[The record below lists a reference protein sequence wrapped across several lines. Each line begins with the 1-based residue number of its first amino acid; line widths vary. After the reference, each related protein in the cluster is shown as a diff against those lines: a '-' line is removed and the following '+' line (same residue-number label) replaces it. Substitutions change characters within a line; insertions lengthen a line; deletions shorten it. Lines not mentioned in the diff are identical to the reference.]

1 MANRD
6 YLFRAKADT
15 SNYDA
20 NLAKARQT
28 LNSFQKANYS
38 AGGVIKQMT
47 SQLVVSAAKFASFGA
62 AVSGAMKLTKDAFMA
77 SEASVDEW
85 GRTMAASKSLYEG
98 FLTSLNTGDI
108 SGFLSRI
115 DQIVSAARAAYD
127 ELDKLGSM
135 QTIQAPK
142 VSAQQAEIQ
151 RMQAMLRTGRYIAP
165 AAGSGMK
172 ASGESGR
179 LLTPQEMK
187 NIQQHLQNGMD
198 NMVSLVGREVKQTGV
213 AIDAIYARFG
223 KELGMSEKEF
233 REGTSSW
240 AAFTK
245 RMELAN
251 RYRQWNSENSYIE
264 LSTGKRRMATAETN
278 PYAAYKGWDVFRVD
292 GERYKELVQL
302 IQQRDAQAASMY
314 GQQANAYRAIN
325 RADSRINGRG
335 GGGGRGGS
343 GSLLEGGVK
352 GLSAFDEETFKT
364 TESLRELRE
373 QLSRYRA
380 AADEANNPF
389 DYAQAQKGI
398 RETEEKIKAQ
408 PMALQLGIDTESM
421 IEVQSK
427 MEDFAEKLRTQIKP
441 IEIKTTANVQP
452 LRLTAENANKA
463 AEALS
468 SIGTALQSIENP
480 KAQVAGLV
488 MTAIANIAT
497 SFSGSL
503 KGTFTPWDWIAAAAA
518 GTATMITTI
527 SAIKKATAGTYADG
541 GIVKGNTYSG
551 DQIYGGPFI
560 NAGEL
565 VLNRAQQSTL
575 ASVLQGGGGQGNSS
589 SHPYVSGE
597 QIFLGLNNFLRRSG
611 RGELITSR

>member
-1 MANRD
+1 
-6 YLFRAKADT
+6 
-15 SNYDA
+15 
-20 NLAKARQT
+20 
-28 LNSFQKANYS
+28 
-38 AGGVIKQMT
+38 
-47 SQLVVSAAKFASFGA
+47 
-62 AVSGAMKLTKDAFMA
+62 
-77 SEASVDEW
+77 
-85 GRTMAASKSLYEG
+85 
-98 FLTSLNTGDI
+98 
-108 SGFLSRI
+108 
-115 DQIVSAARAAYD
+115 
-127 ELDKLGSM
+127 
-135 QTIQAPK
+135 
-142 VSAQQAEIQ
+142 
-151 RMQAMLRTGRYIAP
+151 
-165 AAGSGMK
+165 
-172 ASGESGR
+172 
-179 LLTPQEMK
+179 
-187 NIQQHLQNGMD
+187 
-198 NMVSLVGREVKQTGV
+198 
-213 AIDAIYARFG
+213 
-223 KELGMSEKEF
+223 MSEKEF

-251 RYRQWNSENSYIE
+251 RYRQWENANSSTSVGMSGG
-264 LSTGKRRMATAETN
+264 LSVYGSGGSN

-551 DQIYGGPFI
+551 DQIYGGPFV

-575 ASVLQGGGGQGNSS
+575 ASVLQGGSGQGGSS

-597 QIFLGLNNFLRRSG
+597 QIYLGLNNFLRRSG